1 MTNQDIHSVRDIGAK
16 SFGEARAPM
25 SRPAEATREPTIL
38 VFSQRPAA
46 LGALADDSSLDA
58 DVPVSIGELSVR
70 LLARFTLPR
79 MRFLPPSREG
89 DDGSAR

>member
-1 MTNQDIHSVRDIGAK
+1 MSHRITQTDDIGAK

-25 SRPAEATREPTIL
+25 SRPAEATREPVIL

-46 LGALADDSSLDA
+46 RCAADETS
-58 DVPVSIGELSVR
+58 PIEGFEHIGEVSVR

-79 MRFLPPSREG
+79 IRLLASSREV
-89 DDGSAR
+89 DDASA

>member
-1 MTNQDIHSVRDIGAK
+1 MSHRITQTDDIGAK

-46 LGALADDSSLDA
+46 RCVLADAMDPDEGFESLG
-58 DVPVSIGELSVR
+58 SIAVR
-70 LLARFTLPR
+70 LVSEWSLPR
-79 MRFLPPSREG
+79 VRLLPPSREG

>member
-46 LGALADDSSLDA
+46 RCAADETS
-58 DVPVSIGELSVR
+58 PIEGFEHIGEVSVR

-79 MRFLPPSREG
+79 MKMLPPSREG